1 MRLAAYSC
9 LMAKF
14 FNDINTKV
22 QKIDMNT
29 IKHVLLKGKESFL
42 DHTKSIALY
51 GKLYWRKSNKKLN
64 VGDIVYL
71 FMSGKGH
78 YQIRYKL
85 EVTNT
90 SVPRQDETCWLA
102 PFVPDNDCFEFTP
115 VAAMYEGEEL
125 GLKSKETIGISRH
138 VQYAVL
144 NNEQINF
151 IDKYFE

>member
-1 MRLAAYSC
+1 MILN
-9 LMAKF
+9 AKS
-14 FNDINTKV
+14 
-22 QKIDMNT
+22 QKKNMNT
-29 IKHVLLKGKESFL
+29 IKHVLLKGNESFL

-51 GKLYWRKSNKKLN
+51 SKLYWRKSNKKLN

-90 SVPRQDETCWLA
+90 SVPRQDEKCWLA

-125 GLKSKETIGISRH
+125 GYNELESIGISRY
-138 VQYAVL
+138 VQYSVL

>member
-1 MRLAAYSC
+1 
-9 LMAKF
+9 
-14 FNDINTKV
+14 
-22 QKIDMNT
+22 MNT
-29 IKHVLLKGKESFL
+29 IKHVLLKGNESFL

-90 SVPRQDETCWLA
+90 SVTRQDEKCWLA

-125 GLKSKETIGISRH
+125 GFKKTETYDFYVSLLVSMFHSKNTEGEKQKHCGSDSKTLRERESAPS
-138 VQYAVL
+138 V
-144 NNEQINF
+144 F
-151 IDKYFE
+151 

>member
-1 MRLAAYSC
+1 MVYYDNDRAYPG
-9 LMAKF
+9 LIVMAKF
-14 FNDINTKV
+14 SKILNTKV

-29 IKHVLLKGKESFL
+29 IKHVLLKGNESFL

-90 SVPRQDETCWLA
+90 SVPRQDEKC
-102 PFVPDNDCFEFTP
+102 
-115 VAAMYEGEEL
+115 
-125 GLKSKETIGISRH
+125 
-138 VQYAVL
+138 
-144 NNEQINF
+144 
-151 IDKYFE
+151 